1 MPDAET
7 SNTPAGLEGEDVRRH
22 EPLPPAIGGAVAAI
36 NSDGTTELAHPIIF
50 FDGVCGLCNRFVDF
64 VIRRD
69 RGGVFRFAPLQ
80 GTTAAERL
88 TEADLRDLKTVILN
102 DRESTYRK
110 SAAVLRVLQGL
121 GGFWRVAAN
130 ILWFV
135 PRPVRDVA
143 YSWIAS
149 NRYAIFGKK
158 ETCRLP
164 NAAER
169 GRFFP

>member
-1 MPDAET
+1 MDP
-7 SNTPAGLEGEDVRRH
+7 S
-22 EPLPPAIGGAVAAI
+22 
-36 NSDGTTELAHPIIF
+36 HPVIF

-69 RGGVFRFAPLQ
+69 SRGVFRFATLQ
-80 GTTAAERL
+80 GETARERL
-88 TEADLRDLKTVILN
+88 AEADVRDLKTVVLI
-102 DRESTYRK
+102 DREGTHRK
-110 SAAVLRVLQGL
+110 SAAVLRVLGRL
-121 GGFWRVAAN
+121 GGFWRGAAAV
-130 ILWFV
+130 LWFV
-135 PRPVRDVA
+135 PRPLRDFA

-169 GRFFP
+169 GRFLR